1 MLMTSVSLLKLY
13 APIWVPLLFLLVW
26 FDLWMNY
33 KRREYIKAQGGI
45 VLEIKIPREILKSP
59 VSMEIFMNTL
69 HQTSVGSLVDVY
81 YKGRLRPW
89 FSLEIASIGGHV
101 HFYIWTPPK
110 FKTIIES
117 QLYAQF
123 PNIEV
128 HETKDYALDVHH
140 NPEKLSFG
148 WIGQFALTKADAYP
162 IRSYIEYGL
171 DKDPEEEYKNDP
183 IVPTLEFL
191 GSLKKGEQAWIQI
204 LVQGHT
210 KEGIKYGR
218 LSLKPD
224 WTAGVKKEIEE
235 IVKKGT
241 MKAADEKKISYLNL
255 SEAQKD
261 TIKAIERTLSKPAF
275 DTMIRAAYI
284 AEKDVFNANNIGGLL
299 GSFKQFGS
307 NSLNGFKPG
316 FNAGYDYPWQDFKG
330 IRKKRNEIKL
340 LEAYKRR
347 SFFNAPF
354 KHFHG
359 KPFILTSEE
368 LATIWH
374 FPSSIVAATPTLVR
388 LPSKKGEAPSNL
400 PM

>member
-1 MLMTSVSLLKLY
+1 
-13 APIWVPLLFLLVW
+13 
-26 FDLWMNY
+26 MNY